1 MNKST
6 VLLLLALLVSIGT
19 FSQSPI
25 KTRPVQTIRGI
36 VIDGDSKHPIP
47 QHIKSLRHSFVDKER
62 PEALRFVSER
72 ERV

>member
-47 QHIKSLRHSFVDKER
+47 
-62 PEALRFVSER
+62 
-72 ERV
+72 